1 MSKKEMYLFKDEILN
16 KLRELEIRFF
26 NEISKKNSD
35 INLNLN
41 TFNEK
46 VNSIF
51 ESNRKMIETV
61 TSQQLNFEK
70 IAQLETS
77 RKYMDE
83 ILTTHDVKISSMT
96 SEIDKMRFKYDK
108 ILGENLIIPGYIGVG
123 CNFRNLREF
132 IVNSIIDIKK
142 LKEEKEILK
151 RQEKEMKSKI
161 ELMLR
166 NMTNM
171 VEYNSARIREYTNSK
186 DHEIEDML
194 NDRLKKHDEQA
205 LESNRKLIVTQNVL
219 EEKIKE
225 ISNEIGKINSSKE
238 DINSVIN
245 MRFEEINKRE
255 EEMNE
260 KLYLALFEVKEVQK
274 MKKELAEEIKNIY
287 SKMDSIDK
295 NKKQENIK
303 NENNLKDKVISPNL
317 HINTNYNI
325 SNNDRQIYNIKN
337 LGYTKKDDLPNL
349 NTQTK
354 VAQNNNN
361 IFLNKNFVIKTDHD
375 NIISNNFSL
384 NSISS
389 KKFILK
395 EEEFLKTKQNLKIKN
410 LNEKI
415 MLSKKNQI
423 KEEIFKN
430 NLNNINIER
439 IEKKDDDVKILS
451 KKSIKLFFDTLE
463 THFIGPKLKLANL
476 EYKNKISDKLL
487 SMSDDEDFK
496 KSNDESRNSNKY
508 NNRSIKTL
516 NNKDNNKDNNKENN
530 KDNNKNNINNKNKNY
545 IIAKNNN
552 FIKDVKNNI
561 RNYINNENYINIDN
575 VNKNNQTPSRNIKSV
590 DCNLI
595 NLNSLD
601 VPNINDNNKSNDSN
615 NNEMMPRTINGRKIY
630 SVDAKRRRKKS
641 NSQSEKI
648 SNKFFSSKNIFK

>member
-16 KLRELEIRFF
+16 KLRELETKFF
-26 NEISKKNSD
+26 DEVSRKNSD

-46 VNSIF
+46 VNSII
-51 ESNRKMIETV
+51 ESNNKMIAAF
-61 TSQQLNFEK
+61 TSQKLNVEK
-70 IAQLETS
+70 ISQLDI
-77 RKYMDE
+77 RGKHMDE
-83 ILTTHDVKISSMT
+83 IITTHDVKISSMT

-108 ILGENLIIPGYIGVG
+108 MIGENLIIPGFIGVG
-123 CNFRNLREF
+123 CSFRNLREF
-132 IVNSIIDIKK
+132 VVNSIIDIKK

-151 RQEKEMKSKI
+151 SQEKELKSKV
-161 ELMLR
+161 ELMLK
-166 NMTNM
+166 NMTSM
-171 VEYNSARIREYTNSK
+171 IEYNSARIREYTNSK

-303 NENNLKDKVISPNL
+303 NENNLKNKVISPNL
-317 HINTNYNI
+317 HKNTNYNI
-325 SNNDRQIYNIKN
+325 NNNDRQIYNIKN

-349 NTQTK
+349 NTKTK
-354 VAQNNNN
+354 VVQNNNN

-395 EEEFLKTKQNLKIKN
+395 EEDFLKTKQNLKIKN

-415 MLSKKNQI
+415 MLSKKNEI

-516 NNKDNNKDNNKENN
+516 NN

-630 SVDAKRRRKKS
+630 SVEAKRRRKKS